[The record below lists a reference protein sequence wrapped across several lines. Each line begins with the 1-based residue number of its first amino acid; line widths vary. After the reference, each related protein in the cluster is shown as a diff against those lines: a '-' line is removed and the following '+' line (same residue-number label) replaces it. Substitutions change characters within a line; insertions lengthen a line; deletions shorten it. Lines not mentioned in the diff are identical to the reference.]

1 MKTGFNVNTT
11 FHLFNFFLFFFH
23 LVVFKNFYLFFL
35 FFLSAAQTSQHESEG
50 TQVTGT
56 ERRGGEGATH
66 KGGLLPRARGCDVK
80 GKTKNKTTQPLF
92 PRHWQSWSGMHGKY
106 SLGQEEKPKI
116 NNTKGARK
124 GRGEVLL
131 WGWISIDERC
141 LWQLPLPEL
150 CFSTQTLSECVW
162 SWVAGQGRAATAWW
176 YMRCLG
182 SQQAW
187 ERVVTV
193 ATGLLESLA

>member
-11 FHLFNFFLFFFH
+11 FHLLIFFCFSSILWYLKTFI
-23 LVVFKNFYLFFL
+23 YLFFL

-80 GKTKNKTTQPLF
+80 GKTKDKTTQPPF

-106 SLGQEEKPKI
+106 SLGREEKPK
-116 NNTKGARK
+116 NNTKGAQEGAGQGASM
-124 GRGEVLL
+124 GRV
-131 WGWISIDERC
+131 SIDERC
-141 LWQLPLPEL
+141 LWQLPPPEL
-150 CFSTQTLSECVW
+150 CFSTQTANFE
-162 SWVAGQGRAATAWW
+162 
-176 YMRCLG
+176 
-182 SQQAW
+182 
-187 ERVVTV
+187 
-193 ATGLLESLA
+193 